1 MKNDLLKYEL
11 EVILLIE
18 KIEEVTTSDAQL
30 IVETWERQT
39 GNKVSDLF
47 NVHVSIQD
55 AAHKIINYQN

>member
-1 MKNDLLKYEL
+1 MKDKRLQYEQ

-18 KIEEVTTSDAQL
+18 NIEDVCTSDAQL